1 MVRCSKCGQE
11 VPSESRFCPSCG
23 QPISAAHSEITASE
37 LPKKRAGTW
46 AALAGLCIVAAVAG
60 ILALKPWGGKVTQV
74 EPVPN
79 PQHAPV
85 VHAPPLPSPP
95 QPNVLETDVKNPP
108 LDLKK
113 EEKPGPPVEVVAYL
127 EHLKRVEKM
136 RQDVTAKELND
147 LVAKA
152 PDLIAK
158 AFPFDENFEE
168 SSAPRE
174 LTGQASRF
182 TQEWQQISAYFLSVR
197 PPEACRL
204 LASRYYDAL
213 REFVIFMGKFQEA
226 TGKLDLAK
234 LKDIKRDQV
243 SVDQKL
249 NGADQELAQVCNQN
263 GMEKTFTIQSD
274 TGQTPITGF

>member
-1 MVRCSKCGQE
+1 MVKCDKCGQE
-11 VPSESRFCPSCG
+11 VPSESKFCLSCG
-23 QPISAAHSEITASE
+23 QPVSAARADLQPSG
-37 LPKKRAGTW
+37 LPRRRLGI
-46 AALAGLCIVAAVAG
+46 AAAVAGLCIVAAAATV
-60 ILALKPWGGKVTQV
+60 LALKPWGGKVTQV

-85 VHAPPLPSPP
+85 VKAPTLPNPP
-95 QPNVLETDVKNPP
+95 QPSVLDTDVKNPP
-108 LDLKK
+108 LNLKK
-113 EEKPGPPVEVVAYL
+113 EEKPGPPADVIAYL
-127 EHLKRVEKM
+127 EHLKRVEKL

-168 SSAPRE
+168 SATPRE
-174 LTGQASRF
+174 MSGEASRF

-197 PPEACRL
+197 PPEACAS
-204 LASRYYDAL
+204 LAGKYYDAL
-213 REFVIFMGKFQEA
+213 REFIMFMGRFQEA
-226 TGKLDLAK
+226 TNKLDVAK

-249 NGADQELAQVCNQN
+249 SSADQELAQVCNQI

>member
-1 MVRCSKCGQE
+1 VVRCSKCGQE
-11 VPSESRFCPSCG
+11 VPPESRFCMSCG
-23 QPISAAHSEITASE
+23 QPVSGAHADLQSSGLHRKRIGITA
-37 LPKKRAGTW
+37 AV
-46 AALAGLCIVAAVAG
+46 AGLCIVAAVAAV
-60 ILALKPWGGKVTQV
+60 LALKPWGGKVTQV
-74 EPVPN
+74 APVPN

-85 VHAPPLPSPP
+85 VHAPPLPNPP
-95 QPNVLETDVKNPP
+95 QPSVLDTDVKNPP
-108 LDLKK
+108 LNLKQA
-113 EEKPGPPVEVVAYL
+113 EKPGPPAEVVAYL
-127 EHLKRVEKM
+127 EHLKRVEKL

-174 LTGQASRF
+174 MSGEASRF

-197 PPEACRL
+197 PPGACAP
-204 LASRYYDAL
+204 LAGKYYDSL
-213 REFVIFMGKFQEA
+213 REFVIFMGRFQEA
-226 TGKLDLAK
+226 TSKLDVAK

-249 NGADQELAQVCNQN
+249 NSADRELAQVCDQF
-263 GMEKTFTIQSD
+263 GIEKTFTIQSD